1 MNAEYLDVPVNHT
14 LQSYIHT
21 LTKNGVMVG
30 GSSGKFFPDNTLTRA
45 EIARMFYKTFFGG
58 KR

>member
-1 MNAEYLDVPVNHT
+1 
-14 LQSYIHT
+14 
-21 LTKNGVMVG
+21 MV
-30 GSSGKFFPDNTLTRA
+30 SWSVEVQESFFPDNTLTRA